1 MKLDTSTLPMSP
13 VAPRRCRRGGAS
25 APPRHTP
32 SSTPG
37 NYTTNEDASPA
48 GDLLLVVAGDIR
60 PGRQGLGIDVNA
72 NSEVLDVSGRSNLAL
87 LAMGPLTRGTFWEII
102 SVPDIRLQAWS
113 VARRL
118 SNAHWV
124 EGEGL

>member
-1 MKLDTSTLPMSP
+1 
-13 VAPRRCRRGGAS
+13 
-25 APPRHTP
+25 
-32 SSTPG
+32 
-37 NYTTNEDASPA
+37 
-48 GDLLLVVAGDIR
+48 LLLVVAGDIR